1 MSRNV
6 LYINGGNI
14 HDIASFYTEIN
25 QVFMA
30 GETWTLGE
38 SLDALDDM
46 LYGGYGVL
54 QNSATAVVIWQ
65 QMEKNRTDLGE
76 EETRR
81 WYREKIGHP
90 ERFNIALFQQK
101 LDELDSGSGALFF
114 DIVLEIFNSHSN
126 ISLRKE

>member
-14 HDIASFYTEIN
+14 HDITSFYTEIN
-25 QVFMA
+25 RVFMA
-30 GETWTLGE
+30 GETWNLGE

-90 ERFNIALFQQK
+90 ERFNVALFQRK
-101 LDELDSGSGALFF
+101 LDELDSGSGELFF

>member
-1 MSRNV
+1 MSKNV
-6 LYINGGNI
+6 LYINGANI

-25 QVFMA
+25 RVFMV

-81 WYREKIGHP
+81 WYREKLRQP
-90 ERFNIALFQQK
+90 ERFNAALFQRK
-101 LDELDSGSGALFF
+101 LDELDSGSGELFF

-126 ISLRKE
+126 ISLRQE

>member
-1 MSRNV
+1 MSKNV
-6 LYINGGNI
+6 LYINGANI

-25 QVFMA
+25 RVFMV

-54 QNSATAVVIWQ
+54 HNSATAVVIWQ

-76 EETRR
+76 EETRC
-81 WYREKIGHP
+81 WYREKLRQP
-90 ERFNIALFQQK
+90 ERFNAALFQRK
-101 LDELDSGSGALFF
+101 LIELDSGSGELFF

-126 ISLRKE
+126 ISLRQE